1 MLRAGKSCLAN
12 GAFVVSAHWWC
23 IRRVENRA
31 DSLVLQENNDV
42 TAVPRSLTTNS
53 PRILFFPLL
62 APPFLVHQK
71 RTIHVIHLNVPPFP
85 YSLPLSSPH
94 PSSRH
99 FLNPKHIQRSIKAA
113 RHDVDSLLLLPPDR
127 SGDQPP
133 NPKKDLTS

>member
-62 APPFLVHQK
+62 APPFARPSKKNHP
-71 RTIHVIHLNVPPFP
+71 R
-85 YSLPLSSPH
+85 YSFQCSPLSLLASPLLL
-94 PSSRH
+94 SSRH
-99 FLNPKHIQRSIKAA
+99 FLNPKRSIKAA
-113 RHDVDSLLLLPPDR
+113 RHDVDSLLLLFPDR

-133 NPKKDLTS
+133 NPKKDPALTS